1 VRGIFS
7 SKDRKKIG
15 QMLKKIQRIHFVGIG
30 GSGMSGIA
38 EVLINLGY
46 EVSGSDIKETDVTQ
60 RLASLG
66 GQIFIGHKP
75 EQVGDAHVVVISTA
89 ILPDNFEVIQAKKLK
104 IPVIPRAEMLAELM
118 RLKYAVTIAGTH
130 GKTTTTSL
138 VSMVLAE
145 GGLDPT
151 VVIGGRLKNIGS
163 SAKLGKGEF
172 MVAEADES
180 DGSFLKL
187 TPTIALV
194 TNIDDDH
201 LDYYGN
207 LDNIKRAFIEFV
219 NKVPF
224 YGSII
229 LCGEDE
235 NTRSIIPQITRKY
248 YTYGKGKNHD
258 FCAENIVYGGMYA
271 ECDIRFSGKNLGRLK
286 LNFPGAHNVTNSLGA
301 VAVGIELG
309 IEFEKIS
316 KAFAEFT
323 GVSRRLEVKAIRND
337 VVFMDDYG
345 HHPTEIRATLE
356 AVKSMWPERRLLVI
370 FQPHR
375 YTRTRDLARKFGPSF
390 ESANRVWLTDIY
402 SAGEKPIPGIS
413 SSLILES
420 FPAGKK
426 ESVKLISDKEVLIDD
441 VVENLRPQD
450 VLLTLGAGDVY
461 KLGDDILK
469 RI

>member
-1 VRGIFS
+1 
-7 SKDRKKIG
+7 
-15 QMLKKIQRIHFVGIG
+15 MLKKIQHIHFVGIG

-46 EVSGSDIKETDVTQ
+46 KVSGSDLKQTEVTQ
-60 RLASLG
+60 RLAFLG
-66 GQIFIGHKP
+66 GEIFIGHKD
-75 EQVGDAHVVVISTA
+75 EQVGDAHVVVTSSA
-89 ILPDNFEVIQAKKLK
+89 ILPDNPEVVQAKKLK

-118 RLKYAVTIAGTH
+118 RLKYAVAIAGSH
-130 GKTTTTSL
+130 GKTVTTSL

-151 VVIGGRLKNIGS
+151 LVIGGRLKNIGS
-163 SAKLGKGEF
+163 SAKLGRGEF

-201 LDYYGN
+201 LDYYKT
-207 LDNIKRAFIEFV
+207 LDNIKRAFVQFV

-235 NTRSIIPQITRKY
+235 NVKSIIPQITRKY
-248 YTYGKGKNHD
+248 YTYGRGKNYD
-258 FCAENIVYGGMYA
+258 FFAENIVYEGMHTKF
-271 ECDIRFSGKNLGRLK
+271 DFFFSGKNLGRLK
-286 LNFPGAHNVTNSLGA
+286 LHLPGAHNVVNSLGA
-301 VAVGIELG
+301 AAVGIELG
-309 IEFEKIS
+309 IEFEKIR
-316 KAFAEFT
+316 KAFVDFT
-323 GVSRRLEVKAIRND
+323 GVSRRLEIKAIKND
-337 VVFMDDYG
+337 IVFIDDYG
-345 HHPTEIRATLE
+345 HHPTEIRVTLE
-356 AVKSMWPERRLLVI
+356 AIKSIWPGRRLLVI

-375 YTRTRDLARKFGPSF
+375 YTRTRDLAKKFGPSF
-390 ESANRVWLTDIY
+390 ESASRVWLTDIY

-420 FPAGKK
+420 FPAEKRDTVTLILNREAIIEEVVK
-426 ESVKLISDKEVLIDD
+426 E
-441 VVENLRPQD
+441 LRPQD
-450 VLLTLGAGDVY
+450 MLLTLGAGDVY
-461 KLGDDILK
+461 KIGDEILK
-469 RI
+469 KI

>member
-1 VRGIFS
+1 
-7 SKDRKKIG
+7 
-15 QMLKKIQRIHFVGIG
+15 MLKNIQHIHFVGIG

-46 EVSGSDIKETDVTQ
+46 KVSGSDLKQTEVTQ

-66 GQIFIGHKP
+66 GKIFIGHKP
-75 EQVGDAHVVVISTA
+75 EQVGNAHVVVTSSA
-89 ILPDNFEVIQAKKLK
+89 VLPDNPEVVQAKRLK

-130 GKTTTTSL
+130 GKTVTTSL

-163 SAKLGKGEF
+163 SAKMGKGEF
-172 MVAEADES
+172 IVAEADES

-201 LDYYGN
+201 LDYYKT
-207 LDNIKRAFIEFV
+207 LDNIKNTFVQFV

-235 NTRSIIPQITRKY
+235 NIKSIIPRITRKY
-248 YTYGKGKNHD
+248 YTYGRGKNYD
-258 FCAENIVYGGMYA
+258 FYAENIVYEEMHT
-271 ECDIRFSGKNLGRLK
+271 EFDLCFSGKNLGRLK
-286 LNFPGAHNVTNSLGA
+286 LHFPGAHNVLNSLGA
-301 VAVGIELG
+301 AAVGIELG
-309 IEFEKIS
+309 VGFEKIR
-316 KAFAEFT
+316 KAFLDFT
-323 GVSRRLEVKAIRND
+323 GVSRRLEVKARKKDI
-337 VVFMDDYG
+337 VFIDDYG
-345 HHPTEIRATLE
+345 HHPTEIRVTLE
-356 AVKSMWPERRLLVI
+356 TIKSIWPERRLLVI

-375 YTRTRDLARKFGPSF
+375 YTRTRDLAKKFGPSF
-390 ESANRVWLTDIY
+390 NSVSRIWLTDIY

-420 FPAGKK
+420 FPAEKR
-426 ESVKLISDKEVLIDD
+426 ETVTLILDRKAIIKEV
-441 VVENLRPQD
+441 VKSLRPQD
-450 VLLTLGAGDVY
+450 VLVTLGAGDVY
-461 KLGDDILK
+461 KIGEEILNK
-469 RI
+469 I

>member
-1 VRGIFS
+1 
-7 SKDRKKIG
+7 
-15 QMLKKIQRIHFVGIG
+15 
-30 GSGMSGIA
+30 MSGIA

-46 EVSGSDIKETDVTQ
+46 KVSGSDLKQTEVTQ

-66 GQIFIGHKP
+66 GKIFIGHKP
-75 EQVGDAHVVVISTA
+75 EQVGNAHVVVTSSA
-89 ILPDNFEVIQAKKLK
+89 VLPDNPEVIQAKKLK

-118 RLKYAVTIAGTH
+118 RLKYAVTIAGCH
-130 GKTTTTSL
+130 GKTVTTSL

-201 LDYYGN
+201 LDHYKT
-207 LDNIKRAFIEFV
+207 LDNIKNAFVQFV
-219 NKVPF
+219 NRVPF

-229 LCGEDE
+229 LCGEDQ
-235 NTRSIIPQITRKY
+235 NVKSIIPQITRKY
-248 YTYGKGKNHD
+248 YTYGRRENND
-258 FCAENIVYGGMYA
+258 FYAENVTCEGMYS
-271 ECDIRFSGKNLGRLK
+271 EYDFYFSGRNLGRLR
-286 LNFPGAHNVTNSLGA
+286 LNFPGAHNVLNSLGA
-301 VAVGIELG
+301 AAVGIELG
-309 IEFEKIS
+309 IKFEKIR
-316 KAFAEFT
+316 KALLDFT
-323 GVSRRLEVKAIRND
+323 GVSRRLEIKAIKKD
-337 VVFMDDYG
+337 IVFMDDYG
-345 HHPTEIRATLE
+345 HHPTEIRVTLE
-356 AVKSMWPERRLLVI
+356 AIKSIWPERRLLVI

-375 YTRTRDLARKFGPSF
+375 YTRTRDLAKKFGPSF
-390 ESANRVWLTDIY
+390 APASRVWLTDIY

-420 FPAGKK
+420 FPPDKRK
-426 ESVKLISDKEVLIDD
+426 DVKLISDREALIEEA
-441 VVENLRPQD
+441 VKTLRSKD
-450 VLLTLGAGDVY
+450 VLLTLGAGDVC
-461 KLGDDILK
+461 KIGDEILSE
-469 RI
+469 I

>member
-1 VRGIFS
+1 
-7 SKDRKKIG
+7 
-15 QMLKKIQRIHFVGIG
+15 
-30 GSGMSGIA
+30 MSGIA

-46 EVSGSDIKETDVTQ
+46 KISGSDLKQTEVTE

-66 GQIFIGHKP
+66 GKIFIGHKP
-75 EQVGDAHVVVISTA
+75 EQVGNAHVVVTSSA
-89 ILPDNFEVIQAKKLK
+89 VLPDNPEVVQAKRLK

-130 GKTTTTSL
+130 GKTVTTSL

-163 SAKLGKGEF
+163 SAKMGKGEF
-172 MVAEADES
+172 IVAEADES

-187 TPTIALV
+187 TPTIALL

-201 LDYYGN
+201 LDYYKT
-207 LDNIKRAFIEFV
+207 LDNIKSTFVQFV

-235 NTRSIIPQITRKY
+235 NIKSIIPRITRKY
-248 YTYGKGKNHD
+248 YTYGRGKNYD
-258 FCAENIVYGGMYA
+258 FYAENIVYEEMHT
-271 ECDIRFSGKNLGRLK
+271 EFDLCFSGKNLGRLK
-286 LNFPGAHNVTNSLGA
+286 LHFPGAHNVLNSLGA
-301 VAVGIELG
+301 AAVGIELG
-309 IEFEKIS
+309 VGFEKIR
-316 KAFAEFT
+316 KAFLDFT
-323 GVSRRLEVKAIRND
+323 GVSRRLEVKARKKDI
-337 VVFMDDYG
+337 VFIDDYG
-345 HHPTEIRATLE
+345 HHPTEIRVTLE
-356 AVKSMWPERRLLVI
+356 TIKSIWPERRLLVI

-375 YTRTRDLARKFGPSF
+375 YTRTRDLAKKFGPSF
-390 ESANRVWLTDIY
+390 NSVSRIWLTDIY

-420 FPAGKK
+420 FPAEKR
-426 ESVKLISDKEVLIDD
+426 ETVTLISDREAIIKEV
-441 VVENLRPQD
+441 VKSLRPQD
-450 VLLTLGAGDVY
+450 VLVTLGAGDVY
-461 KLGDDILK
+461 KIGEEILNK
-469 RI
+469 I

>member
-1 VRGIFS
+1 
-7 SKDRKKIG
+7 
-15 QMLKKIQRIHFVGIG
+15 MLKNIQHIHFVGIG
-30 GSGMSGIA
+30 GSGMNGIA

-46 EVSGSDIKETDVTQ
+46 KVSGSDLKQTEVTE

-66 GQIFIGHKP
+66 GKIFIGHKP
-75 EQVGDAHVVVISTA
+75 EQVGNAHVVVTSSA
-89 ILPDNFEVIQAKKLK
+89 VLPDNPEVVQAKRLK

-130 GKTTTTSL
+130 GKTVTTSL

-163 SAKLGKGEF
+163 SAKMGKGEF
-172 MVAEADES
+172 IVAEADES

-187 TPTIALV
+187 TPTIALL

-201 LDYYGN
+201 LDYYKT
-207 LDNIKRAFIEFV
+207 LDNIKNTFVQFV

-235 NTRSIIPQITRKY
+235 NIKSIIPRITRKY
-248 YTYGKGKNHD
+248 YTYGRGKNYD
-258 FCAENIVYGGMYA
+258 FYAENIVYEEMHT
-271 ECDIRFSGKNLGRLK
+271 EFDLCFSGKNLGRLK
-286 LNFPGAHNVTNSLGA
+286 LHFPGAHNVLNSLGA
-301 VAVGIELG
+301 AAVGIELG
-309 IEFEKIS
+309 VGFEKIR
-316 KAFAEFT
+316 KAFLDFT
-323 GVSRRLEVKAIRND
+323 GVSRRLEVKARKKDI
-337 VVFMDDYG
+337 VFIDDYG
-345 HHPTEIRATLE
+345 HHPTEIRVTLE
-356 AVKSMWPERRLLVI
+356 TIKSIWPERRLLVI

-375 YTRTRDLARKFGPSF
+375 YTRTRDLAKKFGPSF
-390 ESANRVWLTDIY
+390 NSVSRIWLTDIY

-420 FPAGKK
+420 FPAEKR
-426 ESVKLISDKEVLIDD
+426 ETVTLISDREAIIKEV
-441 VVENLRPQD
+441 VKSLRPQD
-450 VLLTLGAGDVY
+450 VLVTLGAGDVY
-461 KLGDDILK
+461 KIGEEILNK
-469 RI
+469 I

>member
-1 VRGIFS
+1 
-7 SKDRKKIG
+7 
-15 QMLKKIQRIHFVGIG
+15 
-30 GSGMSGIA
+30 MSGIA
-38 EVLINLGY
+38 EVLLNLGY
-46 EVSGSDIKETDVTQ
+46 KVSGSDLKQTEITQ

-66 GQIFIGHKP
+66 GKIFIGHKP
-75 EQVGDAHVVVISTA
+75 EQIGNAHVVVTSSA
-89 ILPDNFEVIQAKKLK
+89 VLPDNPEVVQAKKLK

-118 RLKYAVTIAGTH
+118 RLKYAVTVAGTH
-130 GKTTTTSL
+130 GKTVTTSL

-172 MVAEADES
+172 MVTEADES

-201 LDYYGN
+201 LDYYKT
-207 LDNIKRAFIEFV
+207 LDNIKSAFTQFV

-235 NTRSIIPQITRKY
+235 NIKSIIPQITRKY
-248 YTYGKGKNHD
+248 YTYGIGKNYD
-258 FCAENIVYGGMYA
+258 FYAENIAYEEMDT
-271 ECDIRFSGKNLGRLK
+271 EFDLCFTGKNLGRLRIH
-286 LNFPGAHNVTNSLGA
+286 LPGVHNVVNSLGA
-301 VAVGIELG
+301 AAVGIELG
-309 IEFEKIS
+309 IELGKIR
-316 KAFAEFT
+316 KAFLDFT
-323 GVSRRLEVKAIRND
+323 GVSRRLEVKARKKDI
-337 VVFMDDYG
+337 VFIDDYG
-345 HHPTEIRATLE
+345 HHPTEIRVTLE
-356 AVKSMWPERRLLVI
+356 TVKSIWPERRLLVV

-375 YTRTRDLARKFGPSF
+375 YTRTRDLAKKFGLSF
-390 ESANRVWLTDIY
+390 NSVSRVWLTDIY

-420 FPAGKK
+420 FPADKR
-426 ESVKLISDKEVLIDD
+426 ETVTLSSDRNAIIKEVIKS
-441 VVENLRPQD
+441 LRPRD
-450 VLLTLGAGDVY
+450 VLVTLGAGDVY
-461 KLGDDILK
+461 KIGEEILK
-469 RI
+469 KI

>member
-1 VRGIFS
+1 
-7 SKDRKKIG
+7 
-15 QMLKKIQRIHFVGIG
+15 
-30 GSGMSGIA
+30 MSGIA

-46 EVSGSDIKETDVTQ
+46 KVSGSDLRETEVTQ

-66 GQIFIGHKP
+66 GEIFIGHKP
-75 EQVGDAHVVVISTA
+75 EQVGNAHVVVTSSA
-89 ILPDNFEVIQAKKLK
+89 VLPDNPEVVQAKKLK

-130 GKTTTTSL
+130 GKTVTTSL

-201 LDYYGN
+201 LDYYKN
-207 LDNIKRAFIEFV
+207 LDNIKSTFLQFI

-235 NTRSIIPQITRKY
+235 NIRSIIPQITRKY
-248 YTYGKGKNHD
+248 YTYGMQKKHD
-258 FCAENIVYGGMYA
+258 FYAENIVYEGMNT
-271 ECDIRFSGKNLGRLK
+271 EFDLWFSGKNLGRLTIH
-286 LNFPGAHNVTNSLGA
+286 LPGAHNVINCLGA
-301 VAVGIELG
+301 AAVGIELEIG
-309 IEFEKIS
+309 FEKIR
-316 KAFAEFT
+316 KAFLDFT
-323 GVSRRLEVKAIRND
+323 GVSRRMEIKAKKND
-337 VVFMDDYG
+337 TVFLDDYG
-345 HHPTEIRATLE
+345 HHPTEIKVTLDTI
-356 AVKSMWPERRLLVI
+356 KSIWPERRLLVI

-375 YTRTRDLARKFGPSF
+375 YTRTRDLAEKFGPSF
-390 ESANRVWLTDIY
+390 ESVSRIWLTDIY

-420 FPAGKK
+420 FSPEKK
-426 ESVKLISDKEVLIDD
+426 EKVKLVSNRQALIEEVAKEI
-441 VVENLRPQD
+441 RPQD
-450 VLLTLGAGDVY
+450 VILTLGAGDVY
-461 KLGDDILK
+461 KIGEEILK
-469 RI
+469 KI

>member
-1 VRGIFS
+1 
-7 SKDRKKIG
+7 
-15 QMLKKIQRIHFVGIG
+15 MLKNIQHIHFVGIG

-46 EVSGSDIKETDVTQ
+46 KVSGSDLKQTEVTE

-66 GQIFIGHKP
+66 GKIFIGHKP
-75 EQVGDAHVVVISTA
+75 EQVGNAHVVVTSSAVI
-89 ILPDNFEVIQAKKLK
+89 PDNPEVVQAKKLK

-130 GKTTTTSL
+130 GKTVTTSL

-172 MVAEADES
+172 IVAEADES

-187 TPTIALV
+187 TPTIALL

-201 LDYYGN
+201 LDYYKT
-207 LDNIKRAFIEFV
+207 LDNIKSTFTQFV

-235 NTRSIIPQITRKY
+235 NIKSIIPQITRKY
-248 YTYGKGKNHD
+248 YTYGIGKSYD
-258 FCAENIVYGGMYA
+258 FYAENIVYKGMYT
-271 ECDIRFSGKNLGRLK
+271 EFDLCFSGKNLGRLK
-286 LNFPGAHNVTNSLGA
+286 LHFPGAHNVINSLGA
-301 VAVGIELG
+301 AAVGIELG
-309 IEFEKIS
+309 VEFEKIR
-316 KAFAEFT
+316 KALADFT
-323 GVSRRLEVKAIRND
+323 GVSRRLEVKAEKND
-337 VVFMDDYG
+337 IVFIDDYG
-345 HHPTEIRATLE
+345 HHPTEIRVTLE
-356 AVKSMWPERRLLVI
+356 TIKSIWPERRLLVI

-375 YTRTRDLARKFGPSF
+375 YTRTRDLAKKFGPSF
-390 ESANRVWLTDIY
+390 NSVSRIWLTDIY

-420 FPAGKK
+420 FPAEKR
-426 ESVKLISDKEVLIDD
+426 ETVTLISDREAIIKEV
-441 VVENLRPQD
+441 VKSLRPQD
-450 VLLTLGAGDVY
+450 VLVTLGAGDVY
-461 KLGDDILK
+461 KIGEEILNK
-469 RI
+469 I

>member
-1 VRGIFS
+1 
-7 SKDRKKIG
+7 
-15 QMLKKIQRIHFVGIG
+15 MLKNIQHIHFVGIG
-30 GSGMSGIA
+30 GSGMNGIA

-46 EVSGSDIKETDVTQ
+46 KVSGSDLKQTEVTE

-66 GQIFIGHKP
+66 GKIFIGHKP
-75 EQVGDAHVVVISTA
+75 EQVGNAHVVVTSSA
-89 ILPDNFEVIQAKKLK
+89 VLPDNPEVVQAKRLK

-130 GKTTTTSL
+130 GKTVTTSL

-163 SAKLGKGEF
+163 SAKMGKGEF
-172 MVAEADES
+172 IVAEADES

-187 TPTIALV
+187 TPTIALL

-201 LDYYGN
+201 LDYYKT
-207 LDNIKRAFIEFV
+207 LDNIKNTFVQFV

-235 NTRSIIPQITRKY
+235 NIKSIIPQITRKY
-248 YTYGKGKNHD
+248 YTYGKGKNYD
-258 FCAENIVYGGMYA
+258 FYAENIVYEEMHT
-271 ECDIRFSGKNLGRLK
+271 EFDLCFSGKNLGRLK
-286 LNFPGAHNVTNSLGA
+286 LHFPGAHNVLNSLGA
-301 VAVGIELG
+301 AAVGIELG
-309 IEFEKIS
+309 VGFEKIR
-316 KAFAEFT
+316 KAFLDFT
-323 GVSRRLEVKAIRND
+323 GVSRRLEVKARKKDI
-337 VVFMDDYG
+337 VFIDDYG
-345 HHPTEIRATLE
+345 HHPTEIRVTLE
-356 AVKSMWPERRLLVI
+356 TIKSIWPERRLLVI

-375 YTRTRDLARKFGPSF
+375 YTRTRDLAKKFGPSF
-390 ESANRVWLTDIY
+390 NSVSRIWLTDIY

-420 FPAGKK
+420 FPAEKR
-426 ESVKLISDKEVLIDD
+426 ETVTLISDRKAIIKEV
-441 VVENLRPQD
+441 VKSLRPQD
-450 VLLTLGAGDVY
+450 VLVTLGAGDVY
-461 KLGDDILK
+461 KIGEEILNK
-469 RI
+469 I

>member
-1 VRGIFS
+1 
-7 SKDRKKIG
+7 
-15 QMLKKIQRIHFVGIG
+15 MLKNIQHIHFVGIG

-46 EVSGSDIKETDVTQ
+46 KVSGSDLKQTEVTQ

-66 GQIFIGHKP
+66 GKIFIGHKP
-75 EQVGDAHVVVISTA
+75 EQVGNAHVVVTSSA
-89 ILPDNFEVIQAKKLK
+89 VLPDNPEVVQAKKLK

-130 GKTTTTSL
+130 GKTVTTSL

-163 SAKLGKGEF
+163 SAKMGKGEF
-172 MVAEADES
+172 IVAEADES

-201 LDYYGN
+201 LDYYKT
-207 LDNIKRAFIEFV
+207 LDNIKSTFVQFV

-235 NTRSIIPQITRKY
+235 NIKSIIPQITRKY
-248 YTYGKGKNHD
+248 YTYGRGKNYD
-258 FCAENIVYGGMYA
+258 FYAENIVYEGMHT
-271 ECDIRFSGKNLGRLK
+271 EFDLCFSGKNLGRLK
-286 LNFPGAHNVTNSLGA
+286 LHFPGAHNVINSLGA
-301 VAVGIELG
+301 AAVGIELG
-309 IEFEKIS
+309 IEFEKIR
-316 KAFAEFT
+316 KAFLDFT
-323 GVSRRLEVKAIRND
+323 GVSRRLEVKARKKDI
-337 VVFMDDYG
+337 VFIDDYG
-345 HHPTEIRATLE
+345 HHPTEIRVTLE
-356 AVKSMWPERRLLVI
+356 TIKSIWPERRLLVI

-375 YTRTRDLARKFGPSF
+375 YTRTRDIAKKFGPSF
-390 ESANRVWLTDIY
+390 NSVSRIWLTDIY

-420 FPAGKK
+420 FPAEKR
-426 ESVKLISDKEVLIDD
+426 ETVTLSSDREAIIKEVLKT
-441 VVENLRPQD
+441 LRPQD
-450 VLLTLGAGDVY
+450 VLVTLGAGDVY
-461 KLGDDILK
+461 KIGEEILNK
-469 RI
+469 I

>member
-1 VRGIFS
+1 
-7 SKDRKKIG
+7 
-15 QMLKKIQRIHFVGIG
+15 MLKNIQHIHFVGIG

-46 EVSGSDIKETDVTQ
+46 KVSGSDLKQTEVTE

-66 GQIFIGHKP
+66 GKIFIGHKP
-75 EQVGDAHVVVISTA
+75 EQVGNAHVVVTSSA
-89 ILPDNFEVIQAKKLK
+89 VLPDNPEVVQAKRFK

-130 GKTTTTSL
+130 GKTVTTSL

-163 SAKLGKGEF
+163 SAKMGKGEF
-172 MVAEADES
+172 IVAEADES

-201 LDYYGN
+201 LDYYKT
-207 LDNIKRAFIEFV
+207 LDNIKSTFVQFV

-235 NTRSIIPQITRKY
+235 NIKSIIPRITRKY
-248 YTYGKGKNHD
+248 YTYGRGKNYD
-258 FCAENIVYGGMYA
+258 FYAENIVYEEMHT
-271 ECDIRFSGKNLGRLK
+271 EFDLCFSGKNLGRLK
-286 LNFPGAHNVTNSLGA
+286 LHFPGAHNVLNSLGA
-301 VAVGIELG
+301 AAVGIELG
-309 IEFEKIS
+309 VGFEKIR
-316 KAFAEFT
+316 KAFLDFT
-323 GVSRRLEVKAIRND
+323 GVSRRLEVKARKKDI
-337 VVFMDDYG
+337 VFIDDYG
-345 HHPTEIRATLE
+345 HHPTEIRVTLE
-356 AVKSMWPERRLLVI
+356 TIKSIWPERRLLVI

-375 YTRTRDLARKFGPSF
+375 YTRTRDLAKKFGPSF
-390 ESANRVWLTDIY
+390 NSVSRIWLTDIY

-420 FPAGKK
+420 FPAEKR
-426 ESVKLISDKEVLIDD
+426 ETVTLISDREAIIKEV
-441 VVENLRPQD
+441 VKSLRPQD
-450 VLLTLGAGDVY
+450 VLVTLGAGDVY
-461 KLGDDILK
+461 KIGEEILNK
-469 RI
+469 I

>member
-1 VRGIFS
+1 
-7 SKDRKKIG
+7 
-15 QMLKKIQRIHFVGIG
+15 MLKNIQHIHFVGIG
-30 GSGMSGIA
+30 GSGMNGIA

-46 EVSGSDIKETDVTQ
+46 KVSGSDLKQTEVTQ

-66 GQIFIGHKP
+66 GKIFIGHKP
-75 EQVGDAHVVVISTA
+75 EQVGNAHVVVTSSA
-89 ILPDNFEVIQAKKLK
+89 VLPDNPEVVQAKRLK

-130 GKTTTTSL
+130 GKTVTTSL

-163 SAKLGKGEF
+163 SAKMGKGEF
-172 MVAEADES
+172 IVAEADES

-187 TPTIALV
+187 TPTIALL

-201 LDYYGN
+201 LDYYKT
-207 LDNIKRAFIEFV
+207 LDNIKNTFVQFV

-235 NTRSIIPQITRKY
+235 NIKSIIPRITRKY
-248 YTYGKGKNHD
+248 YTYGRGKNYD
-258 FCAENIVYGGMYA
+258 FYAENIVYEEMHT
-271 ECDIRFSGKNLGRLK
+271 EFDLCFSGKNLGRLK
-286 LNFPGAHNVTNSLGA
+286 LHFPGAHNVLNSLGA
-301 VAVGIELG
+301 AAVGIELEVG
-309 IEFEKIS
+309 FEKIR
-316 KAFAEFT
+316 KAFLDFT
-323 GVSRRLEVKAIRND
+323 GVSRRLEVKARKKDI
-337 VVFMDDYG
+337 VFIDDYG
-345 HHPTEIRATLE
+345 HHPTEIRVTLE
-356 AVKSMWPERRLLVI
+356 TIKSIWPERRLLVI

-375 YTRTRDLARKFGPSF
+375 YTRTRDLAKKFGPSF
-390 ESANRVWLTDIY
+390 NSVSRIWLTDIY

-420 FPAGKK
+420 FPAEKR
-426 ESVKLISDKEVLIDD
+426 ETVTLISDREAIIKEV
-441 VVENLRPQD
+441 VKSLRPQD
-450 VLLTLGAGDVY
+450 VLVTLGAGDVY
-461 KLGDDILK
+461 KIGEEILNK
-469 RI
+469 I

>member
-1 VRGIFS
+1 
-7 SKDRKKIG
+7 
-15 QMLKKIQRIHFVGIG
+15 MLKNIQHIHFVGIG

-46 EVSGSDIKETDVTQ
+46 KVSGSDLKQTEVTE

-66 GQIFIGHKP
+66 GKIFIGHKP
-75 EQVGDAHVVVISTA
+75 EQVGNAHVVVTSSA
-89 ILPDNFEVIQAKKLK
+89 VLPDNPEVVQAKRLK

-130 GKTTTTSL
+130 GKTVTTSL

-163 SAKLGKGEF
+163 SAKMGKGEF
-172 MVAEADES
+172 IVAEADES

-187 TPTIALV
+187 TPTIALL

-201 LDYYGN
+201 LDYYKT
-207 LDNIKRAFIEFV
+207 LDNIKSTFVQFV

-235 NTRSIIPQITRKY
+235 NIKSIIPRITRKY
-248 YTYGKGKNHD
+248 YTYGREKNYD
-258 FCAENIVYGGMYA
+258 FYAENIVYEEMHT
-271 ECDIRFSGKNLGRLK
+271 EFDLCFSGKNLGRLK
-286 LNFPGAHNVTNSLGA
+286 LHFPGAHNVLNSLGA
-301 VAVGIELG
+301 AAVGIELG
-309 IEFEKIS
+309 VGFEKIR
-316 KAFAEFT
+316 KAFLDFT
-323 GVSRRLEVKAIRND
+323 GVSRRLEVKARKKDI
-337 VVFMDDYG
+337 VFIDDYG
-345 HHPTEIRATLE
+345 HHPTEIRVTLE
-356 AVKSMWPERRLLVI
+356 TIKSIWPERRLLVI

-375 YTRTRDLARKFGPSF
+375 YTRTRDLAKKFGPSF
-390 ESANRVWLTDIY
+390 NSISRIWLTDIY

-420 FPAGKK
+420 FPAEKR
-426 ESVKLISDKEVLIDD
+426 ETVTLISDREALIKEV
-441 VVENLRPQD
+441 VKSLRPQD
-450 VLLTLGAGDVY
+450 VLVTLGAGDVY
-461 KLGDDILK
+461 KIGEEILNK
-469 RI
+469 I

>member
-1 VRGIFS
+1 
-7 SKDRKKIG
+7 
-15 QMLKKIQRIHFVGIG
+15 MLKNIQHIHFVGIG

-46 EVSGSDIKETDVTQ
+46 KVSGSDLKQTEVTQ

-66 GQIFIGHKP
+66 GKIFIGHKP
-75 EQVGDAHVVVISTA
+75 EQVGNAHVVVTSSA
-89 ILPDNFEVIQAKKLK
+89 VLPDNPEVVQAKRLK

-130 GKTTTTSL
+130 GKTVTTSL

-172 MVAEADES
+172 IVAEADES

-187 TPTIALV
+187 TPTIALL

-201 LDYYGN
+201 LDYYKT
-207 LDNIKRAFIEFV
+207 LDNIKSTFVQFV

-235 NTRSIIPQITRKY
+235 NIKSIIPRITRKY
-248 YTYGKGKNHD
+248 YTYGRGKNYD
-258 FCAENIVYGGMYA
+258 FYAENIVYEEMHT
-271 ECDIRFSGKNLGRLK
+271 EFDLCFSGKNLGRLK
-286 LNFPGAHNVTNSLGA
+286 LHFPGAHNVLNSLGA
-301 VAVGIELG
+301 AAVGIELG
-309 IEFEKIS
+309 VGFEKIR
-316 KAFAEFT
+316 KAFLDFT
-323 GVSRRLEVKAIRND
+323 GVSRRLEVKARKKDI
-337 VVFMDDYG
+337 VFIDDYG
-345 HHPTEIRATLE
+345 HHPTEIRVTLE
-356 AVKSMWPERRLLVI
+356 TIKSIWPERRLLVI

-375 YTRTRDLARKFGPSF
+375 YTRTRDLAKKFGPSF
-390 ESANRVWLTDIY
+390 NSVSRIWLTDIY

-420 FPAGKK
+420 FPAEKR
-426 ESVKLISDKEVLIDD
+426 ETVTLISDREAIIKEV
-441 VVENLRPQD
+441 VKSLRPQD
-450 VLLTLGAGDVY
+450 VLVTLGAGDVY
-461 KLGDDILK
+461 KIGEEILNK
-469 RI
+469 I

>member
-1 VRGIFS
+1 
-7 SKDRKKIG
+7 
-15 QMLKKIQRIHFVGIG
+15 MLKNIQHIHFVGIG
-30 GSGMSGIA
+30 GSGMNGIA

-46 EVSGSDIKETDVTQ
+46 KVSGSDLKQTEVTE

-66 GQIFIGHKP
+66 GKIFIGHKP
-75 EQVGDAHVVVISTA
+75 EQVGNAHVVVTSSA
-89 ILPDNFEVIQAKKLK
+89 LLPDNPEVVQAKKLK

-130 GKTTTTSL
+130 GKTVTTSL

-163 SAKLGKGEF
+163 SAKMGKGEF
-172 MVAEADES
+172 IVAEADES

-187 TPTIALV
+187 TPTIALL

-201 LDYYGN
+201 LDYYKT
-207 LDNIKRAFIEFV
+207 LDNIKNTFVQFV

-235 NTRSIIPQITRKY
+235 NIKSIIPRITRKY
-248 YTYGKGKNHD
+248 YTYGRGKNYD
-258 FCAENIVYGGMYA
+258 FYAENIVYEEMHT
-271 ECDIRFSGKNLGRLK
+271 EFDLCFSGKNLGRLK
-286 LNFPGAHNVTNSLGA
+286 LHFPGAHNVLNSLGA
-301 VAVGIELG
+301 AAVGIELG
-309 IEFEKIS
+309 VGFEKIR
-316 KAFAEFT
+316 KAFLDFT
-323 GVSRRLEVKAIRND
+323 GVSRRLEVKARKKDI
-337 VVFMDDYG
+337 VFIDDYG
-345 HHPTEIRATLE
+345 HHPTEIRVTLE
-356 AVKSMWPERRLLVI
+356 TIKSIWPERRLLVI

-375 YTRTRDLARKFGPSF
+375 YTRTRDLAKKFGPSF
-390 ESANRVWLTDIY
+390 NSVSRIWLTDIY

-420 FPAGKK
+420 FPAEKR
-426 ESVKLISDKEVLIDD
+426 ETVTLISDREAIIKEV
-441 VVENLRPQD
+441 VKSLRPQD
-450 VLLTLGAGDVY
+450 VFVTLGAGDVY
-461 KLGDDILK
+461 KIGEEILNK
-469 RI
+469 I

>member
-1 VRGIFS
+1 
-7 SKDRKKIG
+7 
-15 QMLKKIQRIHFVGIG
+15 MLKNIQHIHFVGIG

-46 EVSGSDIKETDVTQ
+46 KVSGSDLKQTEVTE

-66 GQIFIGHKP
+66 GKIFIGHKS
-75 EQVGDAHVVVISTA
+75 EQVGNAHVVVTSSA
-89 ILPDNFEVIQAKKLK
+89 VLPDNPEVVQAKRLK

-130 GKTTTTSL
+130 GKTVTTSL

-163 SAKLGKGEF
+163 SAKMGKGEF
-172 MVAEADES
+172 IVAEADES

-187 TPTIALV
+187 TPTIALL

-201 LDYYGN
+201 LDYYKT
-207 LDNIKRAFIEFV
+207 LDNIKNTFVQFV

-235 NTRSIIPQITRKY
+235 NIKSIIPRITRKY
-248 YTYGKGKNHD
+248 YTYGRGKNYD
-258 FCAENIVYGGMYA
+258 FYAENIVYEEMHT
-271 ECDIRFSGKNLGRLK
+271 EFDLCFSGKNLGRLK
-286 LNFPGAHNVTNSLGA
+286 LHFPGAHNVLNSLGA
-301 VAVGIELG
+301 AAVGIELG
-309 IEFEKIS
+309 VGFEKIR
-316 KAFAEFT
+316 KAFLDFT
-323 GVSRRLEVKAIRND
+323 GVSRRLEVKARKKDI
-337 VVFMDDYG
+337 VFIDDYG
-345 HHPTEIRATLE
+345 HHPTEIRVTLE
-356 AVKSMWPERRLLVI
+356 TIKSIWPERRLLVI

-375 YTRTRDLARKFGPSF
+375 YTRTRDLAKKFGPSF
-390 ESANRVWLTDIY
+390 NSVSRIWLTDIY

-420 FPAGKK
+420 FPAEKR
-426 ESVKLISDKEVLIDD
+426 ETVTLISDREAIIKEV
-441 VVENLRPQD
+441 VKSLRPQD
-450 VLLTLGAGDVY
+450 VLVTLGAGDVY
-461 KLGDDILK
+461 KIGEEILNK
-469 RI
+469 I

>member
-1 VRGIFS
+1 
-7 SKDRKKIG
+7 
-15 QMLKKIQRIHFVGIG
+15 MLKNIQHIHFVGIG

-46 EVSGSDIKETDVTQ
+46 KVSGSDLKQTEVTE

-66 GQIFIGHKP
+66 GKIFIGHKP
-75 EQVGDAHVVVISTA
+75 EQVGNAHVVVTSSA
-89 ILPDNFEVIQAKKLK
+89 VLPDNPEVVQAKRLK

-130 GKTTTTSL
+130 GKTVTTSL

-163 SAKLGKGEF
+163 SAKMGKGEF
-172 MVAEADES
+172 IVAEADES

-194 TNIDDDH
+194 ANIDDDH
-201 LDYYGN
+201 LDYYKT
-207 LDNIKRAFIEFV
+207 LDNIKSTFVQFV

-235 NTRSIIPQITRKY
+235 NIKSIIPRITRKY
-248 YTYGKGKNHD
+248 YTYGRGKNYD
-258 FCAENIVYGGMYA
+258 FYAENIVYEEMHT
-271 ECDIRFSGKNLGRLK
+271 EFDLCFSGKNLGRLK
-286 LNFPGAHNVTNSLGA
+286 LHFPGAHNVLNSLGA
-301 VAVGIELG
+301 AAVGIELG
-309 IEFEKIS
+309 VGFEKIR
-316 KAFAEFT
+316 KAFLDFT
-323 GVSRRLEVKAIRND
+323 GVSRRLEVKARKKDI
-337 VVFMDDYG
+337 VFIDDYG
-345 HHPTEIRATLE
+345 HHPTEIRVTLE
-356 AVKSMWPERRLLVI
+356 TIKSIWPERRLLVI

-375 YTRTRDLARKFGPSF
+375 YTRTRDLAKKFGPSF
-390 ESANRVWLTDIY
+390 NSVSRIWLTDIY

-420 FPAGKK
+420 FPAEKR
-426 ESVKLISDKEVLIDD
+426 ETVTLISDRKALIKEV
-441 VVENLRPQD
+441 VKSLRPQD
-450 VLLTLGAGDVY
+450 VLVTLGAGDVY
-461 KLGDDILK
+461 KIGEEILNK
-469 RI
+469 I

>member
-1 VRGIFS
+1 
-7 SKDRKKIG
+7 
-15 QMLKKIQRIHFVGIG
+15 MLKNIQHIHFVGIG

-46 EVSGSDIKETDVTQ
+46 KVSGSDLKQTEVTQ

-66 GQIFIGHKP
+66 GKIFIGHKP
-75 EQVGDAHVVVISTA
+75 EQVGNAHVVVTSSA
-89 ILPDNFEVIQAKKLK
+89 VLPDNPEVVQAKKLK

-130 GKTTTTSL
+130 GKTVTTSL

-172 MVAEADES
+172 IVAEADES

-201 LDYYGN
+201 LDHYKT
-207 LDNIKRAFIEFV
+207 LDNIKSTFVQFI

-235 NTRSIIPQITRKY
+235 NTKSIVPQITRKY
-248 YTYGKGKNHD
+248 YTYGIGKNYD
-258 FCAENIVYGGMYA
+258 FYAENIVYKGMDT
-271 ECDIRFSGKNLGRLK
+271 EFDLCFSGKNLGRLTIH
-286 LNFPGAHNVTNSLGA
+286 LPGAHNVVNSLGA
-301 VAVGIELG
+301 AAVGIELG
-309 IEFEKIS
+309 IEFEKIR
-316 KAFAEFT
+316 KAFLDFT
-323 GVSRRLEVKAIRND
+323 GVSRRLEVKARKKDI
-337 VVFMDDYG
+337 VFIDDYG
-345 HHPTEIRATLE
+345 HHPTEIRLTLE
-356 AVKSMWPERRLLVI
+356 TIKSIWPERRLLVI

-375 YTRTRDLARKFGPSF
+375 YTRTRDLAKKFGPSF
-390 ESANRVWLTDIY
+390 NSVSRVWLTDIY

-420 FPAGKK
+420 FPAEKRK
-426 ESVKLISDKEVLIDD
+426 TVTLISDREAIIKEVVKSLQ
-441 VVENLRPQD
+441 PQD
-450 VLLTLGAGDVY
+450 VLVTLGAGDVY
-461 KLGDDILK
+461 KIGEEILNK
-469 RI
+469 I

>member
-1 VRGIFS
+1 
-7 SKDRKKIG
+7 
-15 QMLKKIQRIHFVGIG
+15 MLKNIQYIHFVGIG

-46 EVSGSDIKETDVTQ
+46 KVSGSDLKQTEITQ
-60 RLASLG
+60 RLVSLG
-66 GQIFIGHKP
+66 GKIFIGHKP
-75 EQVGDAHVVVISTA
+75 EQIGNAHVVVTSSA
-89 ILPDNFEVIQAKKLK
+89 VLPDNPEVVQAKKLK

-118 RLKYAVTIAGTH
+118 RLKYAVTIAGSH
-130 GKTTTTSL
+130 GKTVTTSL
-138 VSMVLAE
+138 VSMILAE

-172 MVAEADES
+172 IVAEADES

-201 LDYYGN
+201 LDHYKT
-207 LDNIKRAFIEFV
+207 LDNIKSAFTQFV

-235 NTRSIIPQITRKY
+235 NIKSIIPQITRKY
-248 YTYGKGKNHD
+248 YTYGIGKNYD
-258 FCAENIVYGGMYA
+258 FYAENIVHEEMDT
-271 ECDIRFSGKNLGRLK
+271 EFDICFTGKNLGRLRIH
-286 LNFPGAHNVTNSLGA
+286 LPGVHNVVNSLGA
-301 VAVGIELG
+301 AAVGIELG
-309 IEFEKIS
+309 IELEKIR
-316 KAFAEFT
+316 KAFLDFT
-323 GVSRRLEVKAIRND
+323 GVSRRLEVKARKKDI
-337 VVFMDDYG
+337 VFIDDYG
-345 HHPTEIRATLE
+345 HHPTEIRVTLE
-356 AVKSMWPERRLLVI
+356 TIKSIWPERRLLVV

-375 YTRTRDLARKFGPSF
+375 YTRTRDLARKFGSSF
-390 ESANRVWLTDIY
+390 NSVSRVWLTDIY

-420 FPAGKK
+420 FPADKR
-426 ESVKLISDKEVLIDD
+426 ETVTLSSDRNAIIKEVIKS
-441 VVENLRPQD
+441 LRPRD
-450 VLLTLGAGDVY
+450 VLVTLGAGDVY
-461 KLGDDILK
+461 KIGEEILK
-469 RI
+469 KI

>member
-1 VRGIFS
+1 
-7 SKDRKKIG
+7 
-15 QMLKKIQRIHFVGIG
+15 MLKNIQHIHFVGIG
-30 GSGMSGIA
+30 GSGMNGIA

-46 EVSGSDIKETDVTQ
+46 KVSGSDLKQTEVTQ
-60 RLASLG
+60 RLAFLG
-66 GQIFIGHKP
+66 GKIFIGHKP
-75 EQVGDAHVVVISTA
+75 EQVGNAHVVVTSSA
-89 ILPDNFEVIQAKKLK
+89 VLPDNPEVVQAKKLK

-130 GKTTTTSL
+130 GKTVTTSL

-172 MVAEADES
+172 IVAEADES

-187 TPTIALV
+187 TPTIALL

-201 LDYYGN
+201 LDYYKT
-207 LDNIKRAFIEFV
+207 LDNIKNTFVQFV

-235 NTRSIIPQITRKY
+235 NIKSIIPRITRKY
-248 YTYGKGKNHD
+248 YTYGRGKNYD
-258 FCAENIVYGGMYA
+258 FYAENIVYKEMHT
-271 ECDIRFSGKNLGRLK
+271 EFDLCFSEKNLGRLK
-286 LNFPGAHNVTNSLGA
+286 LHFPGAHNVLNSLGA
-301 VAVGIELG
+301 AAVGIELG
-309 IEFEKIS
+309 VEFEKIK
-316 KAFAEFT
+316 KAFLDFT
-323 GVSRRLEVKAIRND
+323 GVSRRLEVKARKKDI
-337 VVFMDDYG
+337 VFIDDYG
-345 HHPTEIRATLE
+345 HHPTEIRVTLE
-356 AVKSMWPERRLLVI
+356 TIKSIWPERRLLVI

-375 YTRTRDLARKFGPSF
+375 YTRTRDLAKKFGPSF
-390 ESANRVWLTDIY
+390 NSVNRIWLTDIY

-420 FPAGKK
+420 FPAEKR
-426 ESVKLISDKEVLIDD
+426 ETVTLISDREAIIKEV
-441 VVENLRPQD
+441 VKSLRPQD
-450 VLLTLGAGDVY
+450 VLVTLGAGDVY
-461 KLGDDILK
+461 KIGEEILNK
-469 RI
+469 I

>member
-1 VRGIFS
+1 
-7 SKDRKKIG
+7 
-15 QMLKKIQRIHFVGIG
+15 MLKNIQHIHFVGIG

-46 EVSGSDIKETDVTQ
+46 KVSGSDLKQTEVTE

-66 GQIFIGHKP
+66 GKIFIGHKP
-75 EQVGDAHVVVISTA
+75 EQAGNAHVVVTSSA
-89 ILPDNFEVIQAKKLK
+89 VLPDNPEVVQAKRLK

-130 GKTTTTSL
+130 GKTVTTSL

-172 MVAEADES
+172 IVAEADES

-201 LDYYGN
+201 LDYYKT
-207 LDNIKRAFIEFV
+207 LDNIKSTFVQFV

-235 NTRSIIPQITRKY
+235 NIKSIIPQITRKY
-248 YTYGKGKNHD
+248 YTYGRGKNYD
-258 FCAENIVYGGMYA
+258 FYTENIVYEGMHT
-271 ECDIRFSGKNLGRLK
+271 EFDLCFSGKNLGRLK
-286 LNFPGAHNVTNSLGA
+286 LHFPGAHNVINSLGA
-301 VAVGIELG
+301 AAVGIELG
-309 IEFEKIS
+309 VEFEKIR
-316 KAFAEFT
+316 KAFVDFT
-323 GVSRRLEVKAIRND
+323 GVSRRLEVKARKKDI
-337 VVFMDDYG
+337 VFIDDYG
-345 HHPTEIRATLE
+345 HHPTEIRVTLE
-356 AVKSMWPERRLLVI
+356 TIKSIWPERRLLVI

-375 YTRTRDLARKFGPSF
+375 YTRTRDLAKKFGPSF
-390 ESANRVWLTDIY
+390 NSVNRIWLTDIY

-420 FPAGKK
+420 FPAEKR
-426 ESVKLISDKEVLIDD
+426 ETVTLISDREAIIKEV
-441 VVENLRPQD
+441 VKSLRPQD
-450 VLLTLGAGDVY
+450 VLVTLGAGDVY
-461 KLGDDILK
+461 KIGEEILNK
-469 RI
+469 I

>member
-1 VRGIFS
+1 
-7 SKDRKKIG
+7 
-15 QMLKKIQRIHFVGIG
+15 MLKNIQHIHFVGIG

-46 EVSGSDIKETDVTQ
+46 KVSGSDLKQTEVTQ

-66 GQIFIGHKP
+66 GKIFIGHKP
-75 EQVGDAHVVVISTA
+75 KQVGNAHVVVTSSA
-89 ILPDNFEVIQAKKLK
+89 VLPDNPEVVQAKRLK

-130 GKTTTTSL
+130 GKTVTTSL

-163 SAKLGKGEF
+163 SAKMGKGEF
-172 MVAEADES
+172 IVAEADES

-187 TPTIALV
+187 TPTIALL

-201 LDYYGN
+201 LDYYKT
-207 LDNIKRAFIEFV
+207 LDNIKNTFVQFV

-235 NTRSIIPQITRKY
+235 NIKSIIPRITRKY
-248 YTYGKGKNHD
+248 YTYGRGKNYD
-258 FCAENIVYGGMYA
+258 FYAENIVYEEMHT
-271 ECDIRFSGKNLGRLK
+271 EFDLCFSGKNLGRLK
-286 LNFPGAHNVTNSLGA
+286 LHFPGAHNVLNSLGA
-301 VAVGIELG
+301 AAVGIELG
-309 IEFEKIS
+309 VEFEKIR
-316 KAFAEFT
+316 KAFLDFT
-323 GVSRRLEVKAIRND
+323 GVSRRLEVKARKKNI
-337 VVFMDDYG
+337 VFIDDYG
-345 HHPTEIRATLE
+345 HHPTEIRVTLE
-356 AVKSMWPERRLLVI
+356 TIKSIWPERRLLVI

-375 YTRTRDLARKFGPSF
+375 YTRTRDLAKKFGPSF
-390 ESANRVWLTDIY
+390 NSVSRIWLTDIY

-420 FPAGKK
+420 FPAEKR
-426 ESVKLISDKEVLIDD
+426 ETVTLISDREAIIKEV
-441 VVENLRPQD
+441 VKSLRPQD
-450 VLLTLGAGDVY
+450 VLVTLGAGDVY
-461 KLGDDILK
+461 KIGEEILNK
-469 RI
+469 I

>member
-1 VRGIFS
+1 
-7 SKDRKKIG
+7 
-15 QMLKKIQRIHFVGIG
+15 MLKNIQHIHFVGIG

-46 EVSGSDIKETDVTQ
+46 KVSGSDLKQTEVTE

-66 GQIFIGHKP
+66 GKIFIGHKP
-75 EQVGDAHVVVISTA
+75 EQVGNAHVVVTSSA
-89 ILPDNFEVIQAKKLK
+89 VLPDNPEVVQAKRLK

-130 GKTTTTSL
+130 GKTVTTSL

-163 SAKLGKGEF
+163 SAKMGKGEF
-172 MVAEADES
+172 IVAEADES

-201 LDYYGN
+201 LDYYKT
-207 LDNIKRAFIEFV
+207 LDNIKSTFVQFV

-235 NTRSIIPQITRKY
+235 NIKSIIPRITRKY
-248 YTYGKGKNHD
+248 YTYGRGKNYD
-258 FCAENIVYGGMYA
+258 FYAENIVYEEMHT
-271 ECDIRFSGKNLGRLK
+271 EFDLCFSGKNLGRLK
-286 LNFPGAHNVTNSLGA
+286 LHFPGAHNVLNSLGA
-301 VAVGIELG
+301 AAVGIELG
-309 IEFEKIS
+309 VEFEKIR
-316 KAFAEFT
+316 KAFLDFT
-323 GVSRRLEVKAIRND
+323 GVSRRLEVKARKKDI
-337 VVFMDDYG
+337 VFIDDYG
-345 HHPTEIRATLE
+345 HHPTEIRVTLE
-356 AVKSMWPERRLLVI
+356 TIKSIWPERRLLVI

-375 YTRTRDLARKFGPSF
+375 YTRTRDLAKKFGPSF
-390 ESANRVWLTDIY
+390 NSVSRIWLTDIY

-420 FPAGKK
+420 FPAEKRGT
-426 ESVKLISDKEVLIDD
+426 VTLISDREAIIKEV
-441 VVENLRPQD
+441 VKSLRPQD
-450 VLLTLGAGDVY
+450 VLVTLGAGDVY
-461 KLGDDILK
+461 KIGEEILNK
-469 RI
+469 I

>member
-1 VRGIFS
+1 
-7 SKDRKKIG
+7 
-15 QMLKKIQRIHFVGIG
+15 MLKNIQYIHFVGIG

-46 EVSGSDIKETDVTQ
+46 KVSGSDLKQTEITQ

-66 GQIFIGHKP
+66 GKIFIGHKP
-75 EQVGDAHVVVISTA
+75 EQIGNAHVVVTSSA
-89 ILPDNFEVIQAKKLK
+89 VLPDNPEVVQAKKLK

-130 GKTTTTSL
+130 GKTMTTSL
-138 VSMVLAE
+138 VSMILAE

-172 MVAEADES
+172 IVAEADES

-187 TPTIALV
+187 TPTVALV

-201 LDYYGN
+201 LDHYKT
-207 LDNIKRAFIEFV
+207 LDNIKSAFTQFV

-224 YGSII
+224 YGSIV
-229 LCGEDE
+229 LCGEDK
-235 NTRSIIPQITRKY
+235 NIKSIIPQITRKY
-248 YTYGKGKNHD
+248 YTYGIGKNYD
-258 FCAENIVYGGMYA
+258 FYAENIVYKEMDT
-271 ECDIRFSGKNLGRLK
+271 EFDLCFMGKNLGRLRIHV
-286 LNFPGAHNVTNSLGA
+286 PGVHNVINSLGA
-301 VAVGIELG
+301 AAVGIELG
-309 IEFEKIS
+309 IELKKIR
-316 KAFAEFT
+316 KAFLDFT
-323 GVSRRLEVKAIRND
+323 GVSRRLEVKARKKDI
-337 VVFMDDYG
+337 VFIDDYG
-345 HHPTEIRATLE
+345 HHPTEIRVTLE
-356 AVKSMWPERRLLVI
+356 TIKSIWPERRLLVV

-375 YTRTRDLARKFGPSF
+375 YTRTRDLAKKFGSSF
-390 ESANRVWLTDIY
+390 NSVSRVWLTDIY

-420 FPAGKK
+420 FPADKR
-426 ESVKLISDKEVLIDD
+426 ETVTLSSDRNAIIEQVIKS
-441 VVENLRPQD
+441 LRPQD
-450 VLLTLGAGDVY
+450 VLVTLGAGDVY
-461 KLGDDILK
+461 KIGEEILK

>member
-1 VRGIFS
+1 
-7 SKDRKKIG
+7 
-15 QMLKKIQRIHFVGIG
+15 MLKNIQHIHFVGIG

-46 EVSGSDIKETDVTQ
+46 KVTGSDLKQTEVTQ

-66 GQIFIGHKP
+66 GKIFIGHKP
-75 EQVGDAHVVVISTA
+75 EQVGDAHVVVTSSA
-89 ILPDNFEVIQAKKLK
+89 VLPDNPEVVQAKKLK

-130 GKTTTTSL
+130 GKTVTTSL

-172 MVAEADES
+172 IVAEADES

-187 TPTIALV
+187 TPTIALL

-201 LDYYGN
+201 LDYYKT
-207 LDNIKRAFIEFV
+207 LDNIKSTFVQFV

-235 NTRSIIPQITRKY
+235 NIKSIIPRITRKY
-248 YTYGKGKNHD
+248 YTYGRGKNYD
-258 FCAENIVYGGMYA
+258 FYAENIVYEEMHT
-271 ECDIRFSGKNLGRLK
+271 EFDLCFSGKNLGRLK
-286 LNFPGAHNVTNSLGA
+286 LHFPGAHNVLNSLGA
-301 VAVGIELG
+301 AAVGIELG
-309 IEFEKIS
+309 VGFEKIR
-316 KAFAEFT
+316 KAFVDFT
-323 GVSRRLEVKAIRND
+323 GVSRRLEVKARKKDI
-337 VVFMDDYG
+337 VFIDDYG
-345 HHPTEIRATLE
+345 HHPTEIRVTLE
-356 AVKSMWPERRLLVI
+356 TIKSIWPERRLLVI

-375 YTRTRDLARKFGPSF
+375 YTRTRDLAKKFGPSF
-390 ESANRVWLTDIY
+390 NSVSRVWLTDIY

-420 FPAGKK
+420 FPAEKR
-426 ESVKLISDKEVLIDD
+426 ETVTLSSDREAIIKEV
-441 VVENLRPQD
+441 VKSLRPQD
-450 VLLTLGAGDVY
+450 VLVTLGAGDVY
-461 KLGDDILK
+461 KIGEEILNK
-469 RI
+469 I

>member
-1 VRGIFS
+1 
-7 SKDRKKIG
+7 
-15 QMLKKIQRIHFVGIG
+15 MLKNIQHIHFVGIG
-30 GSGMSGIA
+30 GSGMNGIA

-46 EVSGSDIKETDVTQ
+46 KVSGSDLKQTEVTE

-66 GQIFIGHKP
+66 GKIFIGHKP
-75 EQVGDAHVVVISTA
+75 EQVGNAHVVVTSSA
-89 ILPDNFEVIQAKKLK
+89 LLPDNPEVVQAKRLK

-130 GKTTTTSL
+130 GKTVTTSL

-163 SAKLGKGEF
+163 SAKMGKGEF
-172 MVAEADES
+172 IVAEADES

-187 TPTIALV
+187 TPTIALL

-201 LDYYGN
+201 LDYYKT
-207 LDNIKRAFIEFV
+207 LDNIKNTFVQFV

-235 NTRSIIPQITRKY
+235 NIKSIIPRITRKY
-248 YTYGKGKNHD
+248 YTYGRGKNYD
-258 FCAENIVYGGMYA
+258 FYAENIVYEEMHT
-271 ECDIRFSGKNLGRLK
+271 EFDLCFSGKNLGRLK
-286 LNFPGAHNVTNSLGA
+286 LHFPGAHNVLNSLGA
-301 VAVGIELG
+301 AAVGIELG
-309 IEFEKIS
+309 VEFEKIR
-316 KAFAEFT
+316 KAFLDFT
-323 GVSRRLEVKAIRND
+323 GVSRRLEVKARKKDI
-337 VVFMDDYG
+337 VFIDDYG
-345 HHPTEIRATLE
+345 HHPTEIRVTLE
-356 AVKSMWPERRLLVI
+356 TIKSIWPERRLLVI

-375 YTRTRDLARKFGPSF
+375 YTRTRDLAKKFGPSF
-390 ESANRVWLTDIY
+390 NSVSRIWLTDIY

-420 FPAGKK
+420 FPAEKR
-426 ESVKLISDKEVLIDD
+426 ETVTLISDRKAIIEEV
-441 VVENLRPQD
+441 VKSLRPQD
-450 VLLTLGAGDVY
+450 VLVTLGAGDVY
-461 KLGDDILK
+461 KIGEEILNK
-469 RI
+469 I

>member
-1 VRGIFS
+1 
-7 SKDRKKIG
+7 
-15 QMLKKIQRIHFVGIG
+15 MLKNIQHIHFVGIG

-46 EVSGSDIKETDVTQ
+46 KVSGSDLKQTEVTE

-66 GQIFIGHKP
+66 GKIFIGHKP
-75 EQVGDAHVVVISTA
+75 EQVGNAHVVVTSSAVI
-89 ILPDNFEVIQAKKLK
+89 PDNPEVVQAKKLK

-130 GKTTTTSL
+130 GKTVTTSL

-172 MVAEADES
+172 IVAEADES

-187 TPTIALV
+187 TPTIALL

-201 LDYYGN
+201 LDHYKT
-207 LDNIKRAFIEFV
+207 LDNIKSTFTQFV

-235 NTRSIIPQITRKY
+235 NIKSIIPQITRKY
-248 YTYGKGKNHD
+248 YTYGIGKNYD
-258 FCAENIVYGGMYA
+258 FYAENIVYKGMYT
-271 ECDIRFSGKNLGRLK
+271 EFDLCFSGKNLGRLK
-286 LNFPGAHNVTNSLGA
+286 LHFPGAHNVINSLGA
-301 VAVGIELG
+301 AAVGIELG
-309 IEFEKIS
+309 VEFEKIR
-316 KAFAEFT
+316 KALADFT
-323 GVSRRLEVKAIRND
+323 GVSRRLEVKAEKND
-337 VVFMDDYG
+337 IVFIDDYG
-345 HHPTEIRATLE
+345 HHPTEIRVTLE
-356 AVKSMWPERRLLVI
+356 TIKSIWPERRLLVI

-375 YTRTRDLARKFGPSF
+375 YTRTRDLAKKFGPSF
-390 ESANRVWLTDIY
+390 NSVSRIWLTDIY

-420 FPAGKK
+420 FPAEKR
-426 ESVKLISDKEVLIDD
+426 ETVTLISDREAIIKEV
-441 VVENLRPQD
+441 VKSLRPQD
-450 VLLTLGAGDVY
+450 VLVTLGAGDVY
-461 KLGDDILK
+461 KIGEEILNK
-469 RI
+469 I

>member
-1 VRGIFS
+1 
-7 SKDRKKIG
+7 
-15 QMLKKIQRIHFVGIG
+15 MLKNIQYIHFVGIG

-46 EVSGSDIKETDVTQ
+46 KVSGSDLKQTEITQ

-66 GQIFIGHKP
+66 GKIFIGHKP
-75 EQVGDAHVVVISTA
+75 EQIGNAHVVVTSSA
-89 ILPDNFEVIQAKKLK
+89 VLSDNPEVVQAKKLK

-118 RLKYAVTIAGTH
+118 RLKYAVTVAGTH
-130 GKTTTTSL
+130 GKTVTTSL

-172 MVAEADES
+172 IVAEADES

-187 TPTIALV
+187 TPTVALV

-201 LDYYGN
+201 LDYYKT
-207 LDNIKRAFIEFV
+207 LDNIKSAFTQFV

-235 NTRSIIPQITRKY
+235 NIKSIIPQITRKY
-248 YTYGKGKNHD
+248 YTYGIGKNYD
-258 FCAENIVYGGMYA
+258 FYAENIVYEEMDT
-271 ECDIRFSGKNLGRLK
+271 EFDLCFTGKNLGRLRIH
-286 LNFPGAHNVTNSLGA
+286 LPGVHNVVNSLGA
-301 VAVGIELG
+301 AAVGIELG
-309 IEFEKIS
+309 IELEKIR
-316 KAFAEFT
+316 KAFLDFT
-323 GVSRRLEVKAIRND
+323 GVSRRLEVKARKKDI
-337 VVFMDDYG
+337 VFIDDYG
-345 HHPTEIRATLE
+345 HHPTEIRVTLE
-356 AVKSMWPERRLLVI
+356 TIKSIWPERRLLVV

-375 YTRTRDLARKFGPSF
+375 YTRTRDLAKKFGLSF
-390 ESANRVWLTDIY
+390 DSVSRVWLTDIY

-420 FPAGKK
+420 FP
-426 ESVKLISDKEVLIDD
+426 SDKRETVTLSSDRNAIIKQ
-441 VVENLRPQD
+441 VIKSLRPRD
-450 VLLTLGAGDVY
+450 VLVTLGAGDVY
-461 KLGDDILK
+461 KIGEEILK
-469 RI
+469 KI

>member
-1 VRGIFS
+1 
-7 SKDRKKIG
+7 
-15 QMLKKIQRIHFVGIG
+15 MLKNIQHIHFVGIG

-46 EVSGSDIKETDVTQ
+46 KVSGSDLKQTEVTE

-66 GQIFIGHKP
+66 GKIFIGHKP
-75 EQVGDAHVVVISTA
+75 EQVGNAHVVVTSSA
-89 ILPDNFEVIQAKKLK
+89 LLPDNPEVVQAKRLK

-130 GKTTTTSL
+130 GKTVTTSL

-163 SAKLGKGEF
+163 SAKMGKGEF
-172 MVAEADES
+172 IVAEADES

-187 TPTIALV
+187 TPTIALL

-201 LDYYGN
+201 LDYYKT
-207 LDNIKRAFIEFV
+207 LDNIKSTFVQFV

-235 NTRSIIPQITRKY
+235 NIKSIIPRITRKY
-248 YTYGKGKNHD
+248 YTYGRGKNYD
-258 FCAENIVYGGMYA
+258 FYAEDIVYEEMHT
-271 ECDIRFSGKNLGRLK
+271 EFDLCFSGKNLGRLK
-286 LNFPGAHNVTNSLGA
+286 LHFPGAHNVLNSLGA
-301 VAVGIELG
+301 AAAGIELG
-309 IEFEKIS
+309 VGFEKIR
-316 KAFAEFT
+316 KAFLDFT
-323 GVSRRLEVKAIRND
+323 GVSRRLEVKARKKDI
-337 VVFMDDYG
+337 VFIDDYG
-345 HHPTEIRATLE
+345 HHPTEIRVTLE
-356 AVKSMWPERRLLVI
+356 TIKSIWPERRLLVI

-375 YTRTRDLARKFGPSF
+375 YTRTRDLAKKFGPSF
-390 ESANRVWLTDIY
+390 NSVSRIWLTDIY

-420 FPAGKK
+420 FPAEKR
-426 ESVKLISDKEVLIDD
+426 ETVTLISDREAIIKEV
-441 VVENLRPQD
+441 VKSLRPQD
-450 VLLTLGAGDVY
+450 VLVTLGAGDVY
-461 KLGDDILK
+461 KIGEEILNK
-469 RI
+469 I

>member
-1 VRGIFS
+1 
-7 SKDRKKIG
+7 
-15 QMLKKIQRIHFVGIG
+15 MLKNIQHIHFVGIG

-46 EVSGSDIKETDVTQ
+46 KVSGSDLKQTEVTE

-66 GQIFIGHKP
+66 GKIFIGHKP
-75 EQVGDAHVVVISTA
+75 EQVGNAHVVVTSSA
-89 ILPDNFEVIQAKKLK
+89 VLPDNPEVVQAKRLK

-130 GKTTTTSL
+130 GKTVTTSL

-163 SAKLGKGEF
+163 SAKMGKGEF
-172 MVAEADES
+172 IVAEADES

-187 TPTIALV
+187 TPTIALL

-201 LDYYGN
+201 LDYYKT
-207 LDNIKRAFIEFV
+207 LDNIKSTFVQFV

-235 NTRSIIPQITRKY
+235 NIKSIIPRITRKY
-248 YTYGKGKNHD
+248 YTYGRGKNYD
-258 FCAENIVYGGMYA
+258 FYAENIVYEEMHT
-271 ECDIRFSGKNLGRLK
+271 EFDLCFSGKNLGRLK
-286 LNFPGAHNVTNSLGA
+286 LHFPGAHNVLNSLGA
-301 VAVGIELG
+301 AAVGIELG
-309 IEFEKIS
+309 VGFEKIR
-316 KAFAEFT
+316 KAFLDFT
-323 GVSRRLEVKAIRND
+323 GVSRRLEVKARKKDI
-337 VVFMDDYG
+337 VFIDDYG
-345 HHPTEIRATLE
+345 HHPTEIRVTLE
-356 AVKSMWPERRLLVI
+356 TIKSIWPERRLLVI

-375 YTRTRDLARKFGPSF
+375 YTRTRDLAKKFGPSF
-390 ESANRVWLTDIY
+390 NSVSRIWLTDIY

-420 FPAGKK
+420 FPAEKR
-426 ESVKLISDKEVLIDD
+426 ETVTLISDREAIIKEV
-441 VVENLRPQD
+441 VKSLRPQD
-450 VLLTLGAGDVY
+450 VLVTLGAGDVY
-461 KLGDDILK
+461 KIGEEILNK
-469 RI
+469 I

>member
-1 VRGIFS
+1 
-7 SKDRKKIG
+7 
-15 QMLKKIQRIHFVGIG
+15 MLKNIQHIHFVGIG

-46 EVSGSDIKETDVTQ
+46 KISGSDLKQTEVTE

-66 GQIFIGHKP
+66 GKIFIGHKP
-75 EQVGDAHVVVISTA
+75 EQVGNAHVVVTSSA
-89 ILPDNFEVIQAKKLK
+89 VLPDNPEVVQAKRLK

-130 GKTTTTSL
+130 GKTVTTSL

-163 SAKLGKGEF
+163 SAKMGKGEF
-172 MVAEADES
+172 IVAEADES

-187 TPTIALV
+187 TPTIALL

-201 LDYYGN
+201 LDYYKT
-207 LDNIKRAFIEFV
+207 LDNIKSTFVQFV

-235 NTRSIIPQITRKY
+235 NIKSIIPRITRKY
-248 YTYGKGKNHD
+248 YTYGRGKNYD
-258 FCAENIVYGGMYA
+258 FYAENIVYEEMHT
-271 ECDIRFSGKNLGRLK
+271 EFDLCFSGKNLGRLK
-286 LNFPGAHNVTNSLGA
+286 LHFPGAHNVLNSLGA
-301 VAVGIELG
+301 AAVGIELG
-309 IEFEKIS
+309 VEFEKIR
-316 KAFAEFT
+316 KAFLDFT
-323 GVSRRLEVKAIRND
+323 GVSRRLEVKARKKDI
-337 VVFMDDYG
+337 VFIDDYG
-345 HHPTEIRATLE
+345 HHPTEIRVTLE
-356 AVKSMWPERRLLVI
+356 TIKSIWPERRLLVI

-375 YTRTRDLARKFGPSF
+375 YTRTRDLAKKFGPSF
-390 ESANRVWLTDIY
+390 NSVSRIWLTDIY

-420 FPAGKK
+420 FPAEKR
-426 ESVKLISDKEVLIDD
+426 ETVTLISDRKALIKEV
-441 VVENLRPQD
+441 VKSLRPQD
-450 VLLTLGAGDVY
+450 VLVTLGAGDVY
-461 KLGDDILK
+461 KIGEEILNK
-469 RI
+469 I

>member
-1 VRGIFS
+1 
-7 SKDRKKIG
+7 
-15 QMLKKIQRIHFVGIG
+15 MLKKIQHIHFVGIG

-46 EVSGSDIKETDVTQ
+46 KVSGSDLKETEVTQ

-66 GQIFIGHKP
+66 GAIFIGHKD
-75 EQVGDAHVVVISTA
+75 EQVGDAHVVVTSSA
-89 ILPDNFEVIQAKKLK
+89 VLPDNPEVVQAKKLK

-118 RLKYAVTIAGTH
+118 RLKYAVTIAGCH
-130 GKTTTTSL
+130 GKTVTTSL

-163 SAKLGKGEF
+163 SAKLGRGEF

-201 LDYYGN
+201 LDYYKT
-207 LDNIKRAFIEFV
+207 LDNIKNAFVQFV
-219 NKVPF
+219 NRVPF

-229 LCGEDE
+229 LCGEDQ
-235 NTRSIIPQITRKY
+235 NIKSIIPQITRKY
-248 YTYGKGKNHD
+248 YTYGRGKNYD
-258 FCAENIVYGGMYA
+258 FYVENVTYEGMHSEY
-271 ECDIRFSGKNLGRLK
+271 DFYFSGRNLGRLR
-286 LNFPGAHNVTNSLGA
+286 LNFPGAHNVLNSLGA
-301 VAVGIELG
+301 AAVGVELG
-309 IEFEKIS
+309 IEFEKIR
-316 KAFAEFT
+316 KAFLDFT
-323 GVSRRLEVKAIRND
+323 GVSRRLEIKVVKND
-337 VVFMDDYG
+337 IMFMDDYG
-345 HHPTEIRATLE
+345 HHPTEIRASLE
-356 AVKSMWPERRLLVI
+356 TIRSIWPERRLLVI

-375 YTRTRDLARKFGPSF
+375 YTRTRDLAEKFGPSF
-390 ESANRVWLTDIY
+390 ASADRIWLTDIY
-402 SAGEKPIPGIS
+402 SAGEKPIPGIT

-420 FPAGKK
+420 FPAEKRK
-426 ESVKLISDKEVLIDD
+426 SVRLISDREALIEEV
-441 VVENLRPQD
+441 VKTLRSKD

-461 KLGDDILK
+461 KIGDEILK
-469 RI
+469 KI

>member
-1 VRGIFS
+1 
-7 SKDRKKIG
+7 
-15 QMLKKIQRIHFVGIG
+15 MLKNIQHIHFVGIG
-30 GSGMSGIA
+30 GSGMNGIA

-46 EVSGSDIKETDVTQ
+46 KVSGSDLKQTEVTE

-66 GQIFIGHKP
+66 GKIFIGHKP
-75 EQVGDAHVVVISTA
+75 EQVGNAHVVVTSSA
-89 ILPDNFEVIQAKKLK
+89 LLPDNPEVVQAKRLK

-130 GKTTTTSL
+130 GKTVTTSL

-163 SAKLGKGEF
+163 SAKMGKGEF
-172 MVAEADES
+172 IVAEADES

-187 TPTIALV
+187 TPTIALL

-201 LDYYGN
+201 LDYYKT
-207 LDNIKRAFIEFV
+207 LDNIKNTFVQFV

-235 NTRSIIPQITRKY
+235 NIKSIIPRITRKY
-248 YTYGKGKNHD
+248 YTYGRGKNYD
-258 FCAENIVYGGMYA
+258 FYAENIVYEEMHT
-271 ECDIRFSGKNLGRLK
+271 EFDLCFSGKNLGRLK
-286 LNFPGAHNVTNSLGA
+286 LHFPGAHNVLNSLGA
-301 VAVGIELG
+301 AAAGIELG
-309 IEFEKIS
+309 VGFEKIR
-316 KAFAEFT
+316 KAFLDFT
-323 GVSRRLEVKAIRND
+323 GVSRRLEVKDRKKDI
-337 VVFMDDYG
+337 VFIDDYG
-345 HHPTEIRATLE
+345 HHPTEIRVTLE
-356 AVKSMWPERRLLVI
+356 TIKSIWPERRLLVI

-375 YTRTRDLARKFGPSF
+375 YTRTRDLAKNFGPSF
-390 ESANRVWLTDIY
+390 NSVSRIWLTDIY

-420 FPAGKK
+420 FPAEKR
-426 ESVKLISDKEVLIDD
+426 ETVTLISDRKALIKEV
-441 VVENLRPQD
+441 VKSLRPQD
-450 VLLTLGAGDVY
+450 VLVTLGAGDVY
-461 KLGDDILK
+461 KIGEEILNK
-469 RI
+469 V

>member
-1 VRGIFS
+1 
-7 SKDRKKIG
+7 
-15 QMLKKIQRIHFVGIG
+15 MLKKIQHIHFVGIG

-46 EVSGSDIKETDVTQ
+46 KVSGSDLKETEVTQ

-66 GQIFIGHKP
+66 GAIFIGHKP
-75 EQVGDAHVVVISTA
+75 EQVGDAHVVVTSSA
-89 ILPDNFEVIQAKKLK
+89 VLQDNPEVIQAKKLK

-118 RLKYAVTIAGTH
+118 RLKYAVTIAGCH
-130 GKTTTTSL
+130 GKTVTTSL

-163 SAKLGKGEF
+163 SAKLGRGEF

-187 TPTIALV
+187 TPTIALI

-201 LDYYGN
+201 LDYYKT
-207 LDNIKRAFIEFV
+207 LDNIKNAFVQFV
-219 NKVPF
+219 NRVPF

-229 LCGEDE
+229 LCGEDQ
-235 NTRSIIPQITRKY
+235 NIKSIIPQITRKY
-248 YTYGKGKNHD
+248 YTYGRGKNYD
-258 FCAENIVYGGMYA
+258 FYVENVTYEGMHSEY
-271 ECDIRFSGKNLGRLK
+271 DFYFSGRNLGRLR
-286 LNFPGAHNVTNSLGA
+286 LNFPGAHNVLNSLGA
-301 VAVGIELG
+301 AAVGVELG
-309 IEFEKIS
+309 IEFEKIR
-316 KAFAEFT
+316 KAFLDFT
-323 GVSRRLEVKAIRND
+323 GVSRRLEIKVVKND
-337 VVFMDDYG
+337 IMFMDDYG

-356 AVKSMWPERRLLVI
+356 AIKSIWPERRLLVI

-375 YTRTRDLARKFGPSF
+375 YTRTRDLAEKFGPSF
-390 ESANRVWLTDIY
+390 ACASRVWLTDIY

-420 FPAGKK
+420 FPPEKRK
-426 ESVKLISDKEVLIDD
+426 DVKLISDREALIEEV
-441 VVENLRPQD
+441 VKTLRSKD

-461 KLGDDILK
+461 KIGDEILSE
-469 RI
+469 I